1 MDLHGTSFEK
11 GLGASLDA
19 GSRPFLDATLGTDSL
34 LKHSFAE
41 RFDDPNAK
49 LIAQYFFAELEAM
62 RDRYERENLDDY
74 KMWKERKVF
83 ESDLEAM
90 IRARLDSLAEPAGM
104 RTLLVML
111 DALLEDIE
119 IESERTFGGY
129 GMVEVR
135 LYCEYLDRALSQIPA
150 ESIPACFAV
159 AAAISDEQHR
169 MHRSSHRG
177 GYLRGKVAEGIDSV
191 LVDLYA
197 DDPAM
202 AGVVCNW
209 ASMRMRKAW
218 EAEQCQWVRVQLRAM
233 HALGESADSLERAA
247 EPQVFGDLETRLF
260 LVEILEEM
268 GELERAR
275 TWLEHVARPCYFPRR
290 KLHNDAEARLLHL
303 YNVMGLREDERNY
316 LKELLDYPWTNDL
329 LPAGELFRRY
339 KAFWSDEEWPSVR
352 DELFAC
358 MSRSADSN
366 IKDYQKIGVK
376 LCDCLVEECLDGQL
390 LEVIESLN
398 VDFERYESFLLES
411 GHSDFLVSRWTDIVE
426 ERRAKAEKKGT
437 QYDRLGEAL
446 AHLASLPGGEKP
458 ARKMANE
465 LRSEYPKRPALHREL
480 EKAGL

>member
-1 MDLHGTSFEK
+1 MNLHVTTFEK
-11 GLGASLDA
+11 GLGASFDA
-19 GSRPFLDATLGTDSL
+19 ESRPFLNATLGADSL

-49 LIAQYFFAELEAM
+49 LLAQDFLHELEAM
-62 RDRYERENLDDY
+62 RSRYECENLDDY
-74 KMWKERKVF
+74 RNWDARKTF
-83 ESDLEAM
+83 GSDLEAM
-90 IRARLDSLAEPAGM
+90 IRARLDALAEQANA
-104 RTLLVML
+104 RLLLTLL

-119 IESERTFGGY
+119 IESERFGGY
-129 GMVEVR
+129 GQIEVH
-135 LYCEYLDRALSQIPA
+135 LYSEYLKKALSQIPA
-150 ESIPACFAV
+150 ESVPACFAV
-159 AAAISDEQHR
+159 AAAISDEERRIYTSSQH
-169 MHRSSHRG
+169 G
-177 GYLRGKVAEGIDSV
+177 GYLRGEVARGIDSV

-202 AGVVCNW
+202 AGAVCNW
-209 ASMRMRKAW
+209 ASMRMHKAW

-352 DELFAC
+352 DELFAR

-376 LCDCLVEECLDGQL
+376 LCDCLVEERLDDRL
-390 LEVIESLN
+390 LETIESLN

-411 GHSDFLVSRWTDIVE
+411 GHGDFLVSRWTDIAV

-446 AHLASLPGGEKP
+446 AHLVSLPGGEKP

-465 LRSEYPKRPALHREL
+465 LRSKYPKRPALHREL
-480 EKAGL
+480 EKAGF